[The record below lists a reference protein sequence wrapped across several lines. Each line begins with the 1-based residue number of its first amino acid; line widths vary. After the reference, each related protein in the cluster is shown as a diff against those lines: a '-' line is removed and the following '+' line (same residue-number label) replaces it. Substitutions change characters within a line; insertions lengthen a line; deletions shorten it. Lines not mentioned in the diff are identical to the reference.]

1 MIERLI
7 HVIKLNQAELSMSLA
22 SGHAQS
28 WEAYQ
33 RLVGRYEG
41 FQQVLDEIDNLL
53 DEDKGKE

>member
-7 HVIKLNQAELSMSLA
+7 HVIKLKQAELSLSLA

-28 WEAYQ
+28 WDTYQ

-41 FQQVLDEIDNLL
+41 FQQMLDEIDNLL

>member
-1 MIERLI
+1 MIDRLI
-7 HVIKLNQAELSMSLA
+7 HVIKLQQAELSLSLA

-28 WEAYQ
+28 WETYQ

>member
-7 HVIKLNQAELSMSLA
+7 HVIKLNQAELSLSLA

-28 WEAYQ
+28 WESYQ

-41 FQQVLDEIDNLL
+41 FKQVLDEIDNLL

>member
-1 MIERLI
+1 MIDRLI
-7 HVIKLNQAELSMSLA
+7 HVIKLQQAELSASLA

-33 RLVGRYEG
+33 RLVGRFEG
-41 FQQVLDEIDNLL
+41 LQQVLDEIDNLL